1 MLLVVGGALE
11 PRAAFQAF
19 GNEALVTVGAMFV
32 LAGGLTRTGAVEFV
46 GRRILAA
53 GGKSEPRLLAVL
65 MLAVAL
71 PSAFMNNT
79 PLAVVFLPIVLGLSE
94 RTGIPGSKLLIPMS
108 YATIVGG
115 MCTLIGTSTNVLVTS
130 RLSDPDVAKYGVGTI
145 SMFEPL
151 PLALAGIA
159 LTIAYMVL
167 VGRRLLPR
175 RTTVSSTVRGG
186 KIHDY
191 VTEVAIPR
199 GSPFAGKTI
208 RAGILEKAP
217 GIRVLQLVRGEEI
230 LRLHQGEAVL
240 EEGDSLLVKG
250 EVNSLLVLE
259 RAQGVDV
266 APDLR
271 EPSVEMKPRDT
282 TLAELI
288 VRPASE
294 AIGQRVRD
302 VQLHARHGAVV
313 LAVQRHGVHVREK
326 VADLRLRFGDV
337 LLVQADASALA
348 GLADSPDFVV
358 VESVGERVL
367 APHRARLAL
376 AVMLGVVVL
385 AGLGFARLPISVL
398 ALVGAVVMVAGG
410 CLNVRD
416 AYRAIDLP
424 LLVLMAGT
432 IGLGTAMETSGAARW
447 VASGVVAA
455 VKPLGDV
462 ALLSAVYL
470 MANVLTALVSNAAA
484 ALVMLPIA
492 LATAAEAHLSGKPFV
507 MAVMF
512 AASIDFS
519 TPIGYQTNTFVYGAG
534 GYRFGDYVRVGVPLN
549 VLWWILATL
558 AIPILWPL

>member
-1 MLLVVGGALE
+1 
-11 PRAAFQAF
+11 
-19 GNEALVTVGAMFV
+19 
-32 LAGGLTRTGAVEFV
+32 
-46 GRRILAA
+46 
-53 GGKSEPRLLAVL
+53 
-65 MLAVAL
+65 
-71 PSAFMNNT
+71 
-79 PLAVVFLPIVLGLSE
+79 
-94 RTGIPGSKLLIPMS
+94 
-108 YATIVGG
+108 
-115 MCTLIGTSTNVLVTS
+115 
-130 RLSDPDVAKYGVGTI
+130 
-145 SMFEPL
+145 MFEPL
-151 PLALAGIA
+151 PLALVGIA
-159 LTIAYMVL
+159 LTVLYMVF

-199 GSPFAGKTI
+199 GSPLAGKTI

-240 EEGDSLLVKG
+240 EEGDTLLVKG

-259 RAQGVDV
+259 RAPGVDV

-271 EPSVEMKPRDT
+271 EPSVATKARDT

-288 VRPASE
+288 VRPASG

-302 VQLHARHGAVV
+302 AQLHARHGAVV

-337 LLVQADASALA
+337 LLVQADASALS

-358 VESVGERVL
+358 VEGVGERVL
-367 APHRARLAL
+367 APHRAGFAL

-385 AGLGFARLPISVL
+385 AGLSIPRLPISVL

-416 AYRAIDLP
+416 AYRSVDLP

-432 IGLGTAMETSGAARW
+432 IGLGTAMESSGAARW
-447 VASGVVAA
+447 VAAGVVAA

-470 MANVLTALVSNAAA
+470 MANAMTALVSNAAA

-492 LATAAEAHLSGKPFV
+492 LAASAEAHLSGKPFV

-534 GYRFGDYVRVGVPLN
+534 GYRFGDYVKVGVPLN
-549 VLWWILATL
+549 LLWWILATL
-558 AIPILWPL
+558 AIPVLWPL